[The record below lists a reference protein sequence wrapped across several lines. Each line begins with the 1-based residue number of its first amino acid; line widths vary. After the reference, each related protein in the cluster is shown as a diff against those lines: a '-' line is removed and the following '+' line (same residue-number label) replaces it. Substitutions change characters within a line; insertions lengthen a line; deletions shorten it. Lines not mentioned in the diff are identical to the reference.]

1 MPQYVIE
8 REIEGAGEMSAEE
21 LREVSLSSIA
31 TIKSIKSLGPEIRWL
46 QSYVTDNKVYCVFV
60 APDEDAVRR
69 HAEMTGLPVDRI
81 SRVQGMLDPAD
92 YE

>member
-8 REIEGAGEMSAEE
+8 REVEGAGEMSAEE

-31 TIKSIKSLGPEIRWL
+31 TIKSLGPEIRWL

-60 APDEDAVRR
+60 APDEDLVRR
-69 HAEMTGLPVDRI
+69 HAEITGLPVNRI

>member
-31 TIKSIKSLGPEIRWL
+31 TIKSLGPEIRWL

-69 HAEMTGLPVDRI
+69 HAQMTGLPVDRI

-92 YE
+92 YG